1 MKHRKRI
8 DCHLCRLF
16 SFFEV
21 RSKVLYEITY
31 ISIIDYILHVLHKY
45 PLKYLNHGDI
55 EFMQGTYSFQII
67 VKKYHISHS
76 FIRDN
81 I

>member
-1 MKHRKRI
+1 M
-8 DCHLCRLF
+8 
-16 SFFEV
+16 
-21 RSKVLYEITY
+21 RSQVLYELTY
-31 ISIIDYILHVLHKY
+31 ISIIDYILHALHKY
-45 PLKYLNHGDI
+45 PLKYLNQFDM

-76 FIRDN
+76 FIRDD